1 MIVVECR
8 ALIKVSTTT
17 KTQFNATFYRYY
29 FFDKWMA
36 GEIGREVLWIG
47 WLWAISGKTSV
58 IAKMEEQEPTAVAG
72 L

>member
-1 MIVVECR
+1 MIVIECR

-17 KTQFNATFYRYY
+17 KTQFNATFYRYN

-36 GEIGREVLWIG
+36 IEIGREAQWIY
-47 WLWAISGKTSV
+47 WLWAISGKNSV
-58 IAKMEEQEPTAVAG
+58 IAKMEEQEPKAVAG